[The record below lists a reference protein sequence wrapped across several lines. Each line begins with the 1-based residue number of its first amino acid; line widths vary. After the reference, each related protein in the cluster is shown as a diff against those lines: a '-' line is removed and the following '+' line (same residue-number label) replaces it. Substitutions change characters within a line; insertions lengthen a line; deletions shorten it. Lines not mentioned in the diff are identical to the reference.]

1 MAELEAASLP
11 AVTLGK
17 TFGMPNRDAG
27 NCFIFKSEGGIVKGA
42 ALCQLRQR
50 IKGSLVSSSRVS
62 LKRLK
67 PMHVNCAF
75 IGY

>member
-27 NCFIFKSEGGIVKGA
+27 NCFIFKFEGGIVKGA

-50 IKGSLVSSSRVS
+50 IKGFALMFPQAGSVS
-62 LKRLK
+62 K
-67 PMHVNCAF
+67 
-75 IGY
+75 G